1 MIHDLRELEDLEDII
16 NTLVFEDEPTIF
28 TEEYALEFMETAFHL
43 LDEYMNENPD
53 VITDPDFHEILFD
66 EIQDIFNIQFEE
78 HIKNCDI
85 IEDDLEELLET
96 TFNIYVTSFHPER
109 SISEPCIT
117 TYLHDNK
124 DINLIEAK
132 IQKLRDIP
140 QPVQR
145 TQEWYQFRWNLITA
159 SNAYKAFGTQ
169 ATINQLIYEKCQ
181 PLKTNNDE
189 DTEIKMVNTNTP
201 LHWGQKYEPL
211 TVLIYEHEYKTKV
224 EDFGCIQHPIYKF
237 IGASPDGIIIEKD
250 SSRYGRM
257 LEIKNVVSRD
267 ITGIPKKEY
276 WVQMQLQMEVCD
288 LDECDFLET
297 KFTEYPDSQSYNDDL
312 NEDNIKFDG
321 NNTCLT
327 KDGKQKGII
336 IYFHTKEGNP
346 FYIYKPLD
354 LIHSE
359 QIQEWEEE
367 TVALYQSVKYNYTFM
382 KFIYWKIEVLS
393 CVLVLRNKEWF
404 KNSVV
409 QLENVWKIIEKE
421 RITGYTHRAPN
432 KKIKKDTISSSV
444 NKESTGCLLI
454 NKIVKEPNYP
464 SVNKESTGCLLLN
477 KIIKINT
484 EI

>member
-297 KFTEYPDSQSYNDDL
+297 KFTEYPDSQSYNNDL
-312 NEDNIKFDG
+312 NEDNIKLNDT
-321 NNTCLT
+321 NTCLA

-359 QIQEWEEE
+359 QI
-367 TVALYQSVKYNYTFM
+367 A
-382 KFIYWKIEVLS
+382 
-393 CVLVLRNKEWF
+393 
-404 KNSVV
+404 
-409 QLENVWKIIEKE
+409 
-421 RITGYTHRAPN
+421 
-432 KKIKKDTISSSV
+432 
-444 NKESTGCLLI
+444 
-454 NKIVKEPNYP
+454 
-464 SVNKESTGCLLLN
+464 
-477 KIIKINT
+477 
-484 EI
+484 

>member
-250 SSRYGRM
+250 SSRYGSM
-257 LEIKNVVSRD
+257 LVIRFIFIS
-267 ITGIPKKEY
+267 
-276 WVQMQLQMEVCD
+276 
-288 LDECDFLET
+288 
-297 KFTEYPDSQSYNDDL
+297 
-312 NEDNIKFDG
+312 
-321 NNTCLT
+321 
-327 KDGKQKGII
+327 
-336 IYFHTKEGNP
+336 
-346 FYIYKPLD
+346 
-354 LIHSE
+354 HS
-359 QIQEWEEE
+359 I
-367 TVALYQSVKYNYTFM
+367 
-382 KFIYWKIEVLS
+382 
-393 CVLVLRNKEWF
+393 
-404 KNSVV
+404 
-409 QLENVWKIIEKE
+409 
-421 RITGYTHRAPN
+421 
-432 KKIKKDTISSSV
+432 
-444 NKESTGCLLI
+444 
-454 NKIVKEPNYP
+454 
-464 SVNKESTGCLLLN
+464 
-477 KIIKINT
+477 
-484 EI
+484 